1 MRALPDHILQAL
13 QAWAMVTK
21 DRTASDPS
29 FGFPFKEVWSKRKRG
44 MVFGSNFN
52 PLATKFTGF
61 SVCHP
66 LYEDSVMLN
75 MVRHAIYSSFSTDSA
90 TATFLL
96 NQIGRALL
104 ISNANAYTQMLIK
117 HPALYYLGHY
127 SPGISDLS
135 QTRFLDWK

>member
-21 DRTASDPS
+21 DRTASDSS
-29 FGFPFKEVWSKRKRG
+29 FGFPFKEVWSKRKRD

-52 PLATKFTGF
+52 HLATKFTGF

-75 MVRHAIYSSFSTDSA
+75 IIHHAIYSSFPTDSA
-90 TATFLL
+90 PATFLL
-96 NQIGRALL
+96 LPDWKGL
-104 ISNANAYTQMLIK
+104 NANAYMQILREYPEHCAT
-117 HPALYYLGHY
+117 LGTI
-127 SPGISDLS
+127 P
-135 QTRFLDWK
+135 QA